1 MGGESGTK
9 LPTDAWQEP
18 TCGRGPGQ
26 ERGGLLGKSGVDSV
40 VVRGGNR
47 QGTGSMNPPRTRD
60 NMVARASDTS
70 GNQGRMRSSIVTV
83 ARELNADD
91 MVLKKEGARGGSEW
105 GLQSQG
111 EVTG

>member
-1 MGGESGTK
+1 MGQSS
-9 LPTDAWQEP
+9 PQMPDAQQEP
-18 TCGRGPGQ
+18 TRGRGPGQ
-26 ERGGLLGKSGVDSV
+26 ERGGLCVL
-40 VVRGGNR
+40 VRGGNR
-47 QGTGSMNPPRTRD
+47 WGTSGVNPPRTRD

-91 MVLKKEGARGGSEW
+91 MVLKKEGARGGSKW